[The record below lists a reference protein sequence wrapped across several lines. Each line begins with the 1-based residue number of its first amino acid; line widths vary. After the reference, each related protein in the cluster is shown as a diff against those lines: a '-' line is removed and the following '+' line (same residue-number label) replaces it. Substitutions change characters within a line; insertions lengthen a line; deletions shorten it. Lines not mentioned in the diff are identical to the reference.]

1 MIKVR
6 SVLRDVLGPL
16 SLTLVLAGCA
26 SAIQS
31 TPDNPTGAGGLIPNV
46 KDKDVGLVAYAPG
59 LELKRY
65 KAIVVEKFPVTD
77 PDVKDEGDRR
87 FAAKMAPKLQL
98 ELVRRL
104 KDSGVFQR
112 VVNTSETQYQPG
124 AEPALR
130 LQGAITRLGRGSQ
143 VARYFVGIYGIG
155 RARAQADMRLIDA
168 SSGRVVLV
176 TADRWLANVGMFGGD
191 DEDLLEQSFDGIAE
205 SLAKLLV
212 RLSNGEKPGK

>member
-1 MIKVR
+1 MRTPRK
-6 SVLRDVLGPL
+6 
-16 SLTLVLAGCA
+16 SLTRTALLVLLLAMAGC
-26 SAIQS
+26 STAIQS
-31 TPDNPTGAGGLIPNV
+31 SPDSPMSAGGLTPNV
-46 KDKDVGLVAYAPG
+46 KDQDVGLIAMAPG
-59 LELKRY
+59 FDVSKY
-65 KAIVVEKFPVTD
+65 KVIVVEKFPVTD
-77 PDVKDEGDRR
+77 RELKDEGDRR

-112 VVNTSETQYQPG
+112 VVNTSEAQYQPG

-155 RARAQADMRLIDA
+155 RARAQADMRLIDV
-168 SSGRVVLV
+168 SSGRVVMV
-176 TADRWLANVGMFGGD
+176 TADRWLANVGWFGGD

-212 RLSNGEKPGK
+212 RMSKGEKPGK

>member
-1 MIKVR
+1 MRTPPK
-6 SVLRDVLGPL
+6 
-16 SLTLVLAGCA
+16 SLTRTALLVLLLAMAGCS

-31 TPDNPTGAGGLIPNV
+31 SPDNPMSAGGLTPNV
-46 KDKDVGLVAYAPG
+46 KDQDVGLVAMAPG
-59 LELKRY
+59 FDVSKY
-65 KAIVVEKFPVTD
+65 KVIVVEKFPVTD
-77 PDVKDEGDRR
+77 RELKDEGDRR

-104 KDSGVFQR
+104 KDSGLFQR
-112 VVNTSETQYQPG
+112 VVNTSAAQYQPG

-143 VARYFVGIYGIG
+143 VARYFVGAYGIG

-168 SSGRVVLV
+168 SSGRVVMV

-212 RLSNGEKPGK
+212 RLSKGEKPGK